1 MRNTVKLL
9 ALITVS
15 LFSLPVFSQLKIGI
29 ADPFTADLK
38 KIIASFPD
46 HFHAYRGTVLVS
58 NPQST
63 NYTCSMPINGIEE
76 ASITTYS
83 GKKEI
88 CSWQATVLTTENF
101 DKAKQKFRNLFNQ
114 INNMSIASSVRMQ
127 GKYEGPVEENK
138 FTSIV
143 FTPSAEKGNWAT
155 IRMELLLEFNAP
167 MEWKLKVLVYDM
179 EKSDEEESGV
189 KDAGIR

>member
-1 MRNTVKLL
+1 MRNTVKSL
-9 ALITVS
+9 AFVTAL
-15 LFSLPVFSQLKIGI
+15 LFSLPVFSQLKIGL
-29 ADPFTADLK
+29 ADPFTTDLK

-46 HFHAYRGTVLVS
+46 HFHSYRGTVIVS

-63 NYTCSMPINGIEE
+63 NYTCIMPISGIEE

-88 CSWQATVLTTENF
+88 CSWQATVLTTESF

-114 INNMSIASSVRMQ
+114 FNNMSIASSVRMQ
-127 GKYEGPVEENK
+127 GKYEGPIEENK

-143 FTPSAEKGNWAT
+143 FSPSAGKGTWST
-155 IRMELLLEFNAP
+155 LRMELLLEFNAP

-179 EKSDEEESGV
+179 EKTDEEESGV
-189 KDAGIR
+189 KDAVR

>member
-1 MRNTVKLL
+1 MRNTVKPL
-9 ALITVS
+9 AFVTSL

-29 ADPFTADLK
+29 ADPFTTDLK
-38 KIIASFPD
+38 KIIANFPD
-46 HFHAYRGTVLVS
+46 HFHAYRGTVIVS

-63 NYTCSMPINGIEE
+63 NYTCSMVISGIED

-88 CSWQATVLTTENF
+88 CSWQATVITTESF

-114 INNMSIASSVRMQ
+114 INNMSIGSSVKLKA
-127 GKYEGPVEENK
+127 KYEAPAEENK
-138 FTSIV
+138 FNSIV
-143 FTPSAEKGNWAT
+143 FTPTAEKGAWSN
-155 IRMELLLEFNAP
+155 IRLELLLEFNAP

-179 EKSDEEESGV
+179 EKADEEETGV
-189 KDAGIR
+189 K